1 LLRTFSIAFK
11 KAISSTSTAITA
23 AAMGVASMLQIDEM
37 LGDFNR
43 MNKRQ
48 VSSAASPGNAPI
60 YHPDSCPFPPAVA
73 VPGAE
78 LRHDRLLGADD
89 LEGPDGGHRQ
99 RVADRCRAQW
109 QHGAGFPPRRPPLP
123 H

>member
-1 LLRTFSIAFK
+1 VSEIFCLRGRSREVLLRTFSIAFK

-48 VSSAASPGNAPI
+48 VSG
-60 YHPDSCPFPPAVA
+60 
-73 VPGAE
+73 
-78 LRHDRLLGADD
+78 
-89 LEGPDGGHRQ
+89 
-99 RVADRCRAQW
+99 
-109 QHGAGFPPRRPPLP
+109 
-123 H
+123 